1 MAEIQILNP
10 KPIIFKTTF
19 QAAAARCEIC
29 NHYTAI
35 AYQTVINGQWLKD
48 LKVCQ
53 KCLSMPKEIYRSAI
67 IATIYPVVP
76 RRETV
81 PAMVAGV

>member
-1 MAEIQILNP
+1 MPEIQILNP

-35 AYQTVINGQWLKD
+35 AYQPIINGQWVKD

-53 KCLSMPKEIYRSAI
+53 KCLAIPSETYRAAI
-67 IATIYPVVP
+67 MATIYPKMPTRV
-76 RRETV
+76 RQKLST
-81 PAMVAGV
+81 GG